1 LENVVSGVNYQLMM
15 ARREIYEY
23 PMGGLAIVKS
33 LRVGVIVEMFY
44 GGRPSGEKMLGLCVV
59 IEG

>member
-1 LENVVSGVNYQLMM
+1 
-15 ARREIYEY
+15 
-23 PMGGLAIVKS
+23 MGGLAIVKS

-44 GGRPSGEKMLGLCVV
+44 EGRPSGEKMLGLCLV